1 MSAITLAGELV
12 HYEVLGRGRP
22 IVLVHGWIGSWRY
35 WIPTM
40 QQLQLKYRVY
50 ALDLFGFGDSGK
62 NPQKYTLDQQVQLL
76 TNFMR
81 ELGVTKTALVGHGLG
96 ALVSAEFARLYQE
109 RVPRLAIISAPLFDT
124 GDLNER
130 SHSGKPMPLTANSVT
145 PGVAPSGA
153 VTANS
158 VSSSISVDAPAI
170 NGPLAAE
177 ATIMSASTAMRAALA
192 EAARARSDMTAKVPD
207 GVASLSERLDAAGA
221 PAKRNLLQ
229 SSIGDAGLEEL
240 LGRCFKRSEPEYAK
254 LKVDVDKTDGAA
266 LKYSVMGYDA
276 GRMLDTLRALTM
288 PTVVV
293 HGMDDP
299 VIPDPGEN
307 VWNYLTAEKEDTM
320 MPVLLPG
327 VRHFPM
333 LEHERFFRLLT
344 DFLDIADISKL
355 ELKERWTR
363 RTR

>member
-76 TNFMR
+76 TTFMR

-124 GDLNER
+124 GDLSER
-130 SHSGKPMPLTANSVT
+130 GHANKPMPLTANS
-145 PGVAPSGA
+145 PSSSGA
-153 VTANS
+153 AASNNANS
-158 VSSSISVDAPAI
+158 SAGLDAAAGAT
-170 NGPLAAE
+170 NGPMASAAE

-192 EAARARSDMTAKVPD
+192 EAARARSDMTARTPD
-207 GVASLSERLDAAGA
+207 GVSSLSERLDAAGA

-254 LKVDVDKTDGAA
+254 LKVDVDKTDSAA

-320 MPVLLPG
+320 MPVLLSG

-355 ELKERWTR
+355 ELKERWIR

>member
-76 TNFMR
+76 TTFMR

-96 ALVSAEFARLYQE
+96 ALVSAEFARLYQD

-124 GDLNER
+124 GDLSER
-130 SHSGKPMPLTANSVT
+130 GNASKPMPLTSNTVASSGAETTNNANSATGLDV
-145 PGVAPSGA
+145 
-153 VTANS
+153 
-158 VSSSISVDAPAI
+158 PAA
-170 NGPLAAE
+170 NGPMAAE

-207 GVASLSERLDAAGA
+207 GVTSLSQRLDAAGA
-221 PAKRNLLQ
+221 PAKRNPLQ

-254 LKVDVDKTDGAA
+254 LKVDVDKTDSAA

-276 GRMLDTLRALTM
+276 GRMLDTVRALTM

-320 MPVLLPG
+320 MPVLLSG
-327 VRHFPM
+327 IRHFPM

-344 DFLDIADISKL
+344 DFLDITDISKL
-355 ELKERWTR
+355 ELKERWIR